1 MSRKRSRALSVI
13 LVAAGALLLSA
24 GFAAAQDQDGDTIGA
39 DAVKP
44 PAAGVVKAPAKQYS
58 PYVNHDIP
66 DRVLWGDTH
75 LHTSFSPDA
84 GLTGT
89 TLGPEDAYRFARGE
103 VVTSSGGLEAQ
114 LRRPHD
120 FLVVSDHAE
129 YLGLA
134 NMLREGAPALLADP
148 AGKRWY
154 DMYGAGGQQA
164 MDAALEAVDDIGKR
178 NQRFKSPEAQRTAWD
193 REIAAAEKYNEPGKF
208 TAFIGFE
215 WTSMPKS
222 ANLHRVVIFRDGGD
236 RARQVLPLSA
246 FDTEDPEDL
255 WRYLAAYEQKT
266 GGKVLAI
273 PHNGNVSAGLMFSD
287 KTVAGKPFDRAYAE
301 QRMKWEPLYEVT
313 QIKGDGETTPSLSP
327 TDEFADFERWD
338 TTTLGG
344 TIVTTKEMLPYNYAR
359 SALRMGLQQEASI
372 GANPFKFGMLGST
385 DAHTALSTPG
395 EENFFGKVVPNEP
408 SPERANEVLWKAS
421 NGDPKLA
428 THGYDMGASGYAA
441 VWARENTREAIFA
454 AMQKKEVYATT
465 GTRILVRVFAGWD
478 FKPDE
483 LERPD
488 FAEQGYARGVAMGG
502 DLTNAPKGAAPVF
515 LVRALRDPDGA
526 NLDRIQ
532 IVKGWLDAKDVTHE
546 KVFDVALSDGRKPGR
561 DGRVP
566 AVGSTVDVKN
576 ATWTNTV
583 GDPLLAAY
591 WKDPEFDASQR
602 AFYYVR
608 VIEIPTPRW
617 TAYDAKRFGITMGP
631 DVPMTVTDRAYT
643 SPIWYTPP
651 K

>member
-1 MSRKRSRALSVI
+1 MKRTVLRRLSLAALVLS
-13 LVAAGALLLSA
+13 LAAWPAL
-24 GFAAAQDQDGDTIGA
+24 AQDVPVTKDR
-39 DAVKP
+39 VK
-44 PAAGVVKAPAKQYS
+44 GLEKHYS
-58 PYVNHDIP
+58 PYVGRNIP

-89 TLGPEDAYRFARGE
+89 TLGPEEAFRFARGE
-103 VVTSSGGLEAQ
+103 VVTSTGGLKAQ

-134 NMLREGAPALLADP
+134 NMLRDGDPALLADP
-148 AGKRWY
+148 TGKRWY
-154 DMYGAGGQQA
+154 DQFRQGGQA
-164 MDAALEAVDDIGKR
+164 ALDATLEAVGDIGKR
-178 NQRFKSPEAQRTAWD
+178 NQRIKNPEAQRSAWD
-193 REIAAAEKYNEPGKF
+193 REIAAADKYNEPGKF

-215 WTSMPKS
+215 WTSMPNSK
-222 ANLHRVVIFRDGGD
+222 NLHRVVIFRDGGE

-273 PHNGNVSAGLMFSD
+273 AHNGNVSAGLMFSD
-287 KTVAGKPFDRAYAE
+287 KTFGGKPFDRAYAE
-301 QRMKWEPLYEVT
+301 QRMKWEPVYEVT

-344 TIVTTKEMLPYNYAR
+344 DIVTTKEMLPYNYAR
-359 SALRMGLQQEASI
+359 SALRMGLEQEARI
-372 GANPFKFGMLGST
+372 GANPFKFGMIGST

-395 EENFFGKVVPNEP
+395 EENFFGKVAPNEP
-408 SPERANEVLWKAS
+408 SPKRWEEVLWKAS

-428 THGYDMGASGYAA
+428 TYGYSMGAGGYAA
-441 VWARENTREAIFA
+441 VWARENTRESIFA

-478 FKPDE
+478 FKPEEVE
-483 LERPD
+483 LPD
-488 FAEQGYARGVAMGG
+488 FADQGYARGVPMGG
-502 DLTNAPKGAAPVF
+502 DLPPSPPSPNLGEGKGGGKAPTF

-532 IVKGWLDAKDVTHE
+532 IVKGWLDAKGETHE
-546 KVFDVALSDGRKPGR
+546 GVFDVALSDGRKPDPMTR
-561 DGRVP
+561 KVP
-566 AVGSTVDVKN
+566 PVGNTVDVKN
-576 ATWTNTV
+576 ASWKNTI
-583 GDPLLAAY
+583 GDPLLTTY
-591 WKDPEFDASQR
+591 WKDPEFDPSQR

-617 TAYDAKRFGITMGP
+617 TAYDAKRFGITMRP
-631 DVPMTVTDRAYT
+631 EVPMTVTDRAYT
-643 SPIWYTPP
+643 SPIWYSP
-651 K
+651 

>member
-1 MSRKRSRALSVI
+1 MKTPTLRNVALAGLMAI
-13 LVAAGALLLSA
+13 GLVLPS
-24 GFAAAQDQDGDTIGA
+24 FAQDVPIKKE
-39 DAVKP
+39 AVKG
-44 PAAGVVKAPAKQYS
+44 AEKHYS
-58 PYVNHDIP
+58 PYVGRNIP

-89 TLGPEDAYRFARGE
+89 TLGPEEAFRFARGE
-103 VVTSSGGLEAQ
+103 VVTSSGGLKAQ

-134 NMLREGAPALLADP
+134 DMLRAGDPALLADP

-154 DMYGAGGQQA
+154 DMYQAGGQQA
-164 MDAALEAVDDIGKR
+164 LDATLEAVLDIGKAKP
-178 NQRFKSPEAQRTAWD
+178 RFKSREAQRSAWD
-193 REIAAAEKYNEPGKF
+193 RETAAAEKYNEPGKF

-215 WTSMPKS
+215 WTSMPNSK
-222 ANLHRVVIFRDGGD
+222 NLHRVVIFRDGAD

-246 FDTEDPEDL
+246 FDTEDPEEL
-255 WRYLAAYEQKT
+255 WRYMAAYEQKT
-266 GGKVLAI
+266 GGRMLALA
-273 PHNGNVSAGLMFSD
+273 HNGNVSAGLMFSD
-287 KTVAGKPFDRAYAE
+287 KTFGGKPFDRAYAE

-327 TDEFADFERWD
+327 TDEFANFERWD

-344 TIVTTKEMLPYNYAR
+344 TIVTTKEMLPFNYAR
-359 SALRMGLQQEASI
+359 SALRMGLQHEARL
-372 GANPFKFGMLGST
+372 GANPFKFGMIGST
-385 DAHTALSTPG
+385 DAHTALSAPG
-395 EENFFGKVVPNEP
+395 EENFFGKVAPNEP
-408 SPERANEVLWKAS
+408 SPKRWEEVLWKAS

-428 THGYDMGASGYAA
+428 TYGYSMGAGGYAA

-478 FKPDE
+478 FKADE
-483 LERPD
+483 VDLPD
-488 FAEQGYARGVAMGG
+488 FADQGYARGVPMGG
-502 DLTNAPKGAAPVF
+502 DLSAAPAGKAPTF
-515 LVRALRDPDGA
+515 LIRAMRDPDGA

-532 IVKGWLDAKDVTHE
+532 IVKGWLDAKGETHE
-546 KVFDVALSDGRKPGR
+546 KVFDVALSDGRKAGP
-561 DGRVP
+561 DGKVP
-566 AVGSTVDVKN
+566 PVGNTVDVKN
-576 ATWTNTV
+576 ATWKNTI
-583 GDPLLAAY
+583 GDPLLSAY
-591 WKDPEFDASQR
+591 WKDAEFNASQR

-617 TAYDAKRFGITMGP
+617 TAYDAKRFGVTMRP
-631 DVPMTVTDRAYT
+631 EVPMITTERAYT
-643 SPIWYTPP
+643 SPIWYNPEPVEGYTP
-651 K
+651 